1 MGESAYL
8 RGRDYRA
15 VFRLVGECRD
25 VGADPVA
32 WRSHLLAQLCAYV
45 GAKIGVGGEALGIDQ
60 GQFIPIS
67 TVDVGFESD
76 ADRQIMVDWMVHQA
90 STGEPVGLLPVRP
103 SPTDRGMTVARADV
117 VSDQAWYSSMQFS
130 HLRRG
135 HLDDLMVSF
144 QRINGAASHF
154 CGLTAFRALGERRFS
169 RRDKAFL
176 QFLHQEVAPLVGGQL
191 AAAHEP
197 SAQKLSPRLRQ
208 VLNCLLEGDS
218 EKQAAA
224 RLGLT
229 SQTVNQYVKAVYRHF
244 HVNSRPELMARWIRF
259 DRSCRA

>member
-154 CGLTAFRALGERRFS
+154 CGLTAFRALGERPFS
-169 RRDKAFL
+169 RRDKVFL
-176 QFLHQEVAPLVGGQL
+176 QILHEEVAPLVGRQL

-197 SAQKLSPRLRQ
+197 SAQELSPRLRQ